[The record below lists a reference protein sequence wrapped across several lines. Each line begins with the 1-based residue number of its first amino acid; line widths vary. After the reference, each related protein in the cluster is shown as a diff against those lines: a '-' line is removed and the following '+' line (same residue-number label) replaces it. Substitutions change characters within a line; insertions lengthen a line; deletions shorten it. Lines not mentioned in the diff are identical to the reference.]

1 MAELRGLAVGYEVPI
16 SKSLQQT
23 AGNVGLGQL
32 QTKIKVRLTTKK
44 KISREIS
51 VYSLH
56 PALGNLPTLLLRYF
70 TSFTSTASSGSI
82 LISSANSPSQH
93 HCAAPGS
100 SNPLL

>member
-44 KISREIS
+44 RSQEKSVSTAFTLLWEIS
-51 VYSLH
+51 QPCY
-56 PALGNLPTLLLRYF
+56 
-70 TSFTSTASSGSI
+70 
-82 LISSANSPSQH
+82 
-93 HCAAPGS
+93 
-100 SNPLL
+100 